1 VSQLSLAIHGAML
14 ADRARNEAL
23 AAAVA
28 ATVRPGD
35 LVVDVGTGSGLL
47 AMLAVRAGARH
58 VFAIESGFMAGVAR
72 RLVALNRMDDRITVV
87 HAMSD
92 QFELPGPADA
102 ILCETLGFAGLDER
116 FRPSLA
122 DARDRMLRPGGRLMP
137 QAVRLVAAPVVPDGV
152 AQDIR
157 ALDRVCG
164 LDYSPLAEVL
174 RAVYLRRHVAHDHE
188 VAAPAVVLRLD
199 CAGMPAGGRLDGRA
213 EFRIA
218 GDRPIG
224 GFALWFEATLAPGI
238 ELSSRSPDAA
248 NHWGQAFLPVAATAA
263 RRGDRVRLSVTLH
276 DAPSFRLAWSAETI
290 ADRAFAAAEAAP

>member
-1 VSQLSLAIHGAML
+1 MSQLGFAIHGAML

-28 ATVRPGD
+28 ATVRPDD

-58 VFAIESGFMAGVAR
+58 VFAIESGMMAGIAQ

-87 HAMSD
+87 HALSD
-92 QFELPGPADA
+92 QFEPPQPADV

-122 DARDRMLRPGGRLMP
+122 HARDRMLRPGGRLMP
-137 QAVRLVAAPVVPDGV
+137 QAVRLVAAPVVADGV

-164 LDYSPLAEVL
+164 LDYAPLADLL
-174 RAVYLRRHVAHDHE
+174 RAVYLRRHIPRDHE

-199 CAGMPAGGRLDGRA
+199 CAEMPAGGRLDGKA
-213 EFRIA
+213 EFRIT
-218 GDRPIG
+218 GDQPIG
-224 GFALWFEATLAPGI
+224 GFALWFEATLARGI
-238 ELSSRSPDAA
+238 ELSSRSPEAA
-248 NHWGQAFLPVAATAA
+248 NHWGQAFLPVAAMAA
-263 RRGDRVRLSVTLH
+263 RRGDRVRLSVTL
-276 DAPSFRLAWSAETI
+276 DDTPPFRLAWSAESI
-290 ADRAFAAAEAAP
+290 VDRAIATAEAAP